1 MMWLKQFLA
10 RLWSRGSAVP
20 LRPAELLKSLLPLV
34 LLAIGIT
41 ALVTLLLW
49 RDQASYKPL
58 FGAHEK
64 VVAADVM
71 AVLDGANV
79 PYRLHPDTGQV
90 LVPERDLGRVR
101 MLLAS
106 KGVVAKLP
114 AGLELLDHNDPLGAS
129 QFVQDVRF
137 RRGLEGELTQSIMTM
152 DAVEAAR
159 VHLAIAHS
167 SSFVVSDG
175 DKSSASVIVTLKPGH
190 ELGREQIAAIINMV
204 AGSVAG
210 LDPTRVTLI
219 DQGGNL
225 LSARVD
231 LSEGFDAGQGNE
243 AARTYQDETRRNV
256 HDLLAPVMG
265 GENFKVSVTA
275 DVDNDRI
282 KETHELYGDAPR
294 VTTEALRQE
303 DDRDPLALGVPGSLS
318 NRPVDVTEEKPA
330 ATQANSAQ
338 KKETNRQYAYDRNIT
353 QIQRSRGR
361 LRKLSVAVVLN
372 NAVAPGATGTWN
384 AEQLANIANILRS
397 GLGIDDKRG
406 DKLVVSSLTFPSP
419 QAPQAWWRQPDN
431 IVDYGKWIFYAVASL
446 LGFFLI
452 ARPLLKIA
460 QQRLALPPVSVAAL
474 SSAPSET
481 LAAPGAAGGALGHD
495 RPGGATSM
503 GPLLGDY
510 DLPPS
515 GSPVDVMVDHLKVLA
530 VKEPERVAEVVK
542 QWVQKNVRSE

>member
-1 MMWLKQFLA
+1 M
-10 RLWSRGSAVP
+10 S
-20 LRPAELLKSLLPLV
+20 
-34 LLAIGIT
+34 
-41 ALVTLLLW
+41 
-49 RDQASYKPL
+49 
-58 FGAHEK
+58 
-64 VVAADVM
+64 
-71 AVLDGANV
+71 VLDGAAI

-114 AGLELLDHNDPLGAS
+114 AGLELLDHNDPLGVS

-137 RRGLEGELTQSIMTM
+137 RRGLEGELVQSIMSL
-152 DAVEAAR
+152 DSVDSAR
-159 VHLAIAHS
+159 VHLAIARS

-175 DKSSASVIVTLKPGH
+175 DKSSASVILTLKPGR
-190 ELGREQIAAIINMV
+190 ELGREQIAGIVNMV

-210 LDPTRVTLI
+210 LDPARVTLI
-219 DQGGNL
+219 DQAGNL
-225 LSARVD
+225 LSSRID

-243 AARTYQDETRRNV
+243 AARTYQEETRKNV
-256 HDLLAPVMG
+256 RDLLAPVMG
-265 GENFKVSVTA
+265 NDNFKTSVTA

-282 KETHELYGDAPR
+282 KETHELYGESPK

-303 DDRDPLALGVPGSLS
+303 DDKDPLALGVPGSLS
-318 NRPVDVTEEKPA
+318 NRPIDVSQDKTA
-330 ATQANSAQ
+330 APQASSAQ

-372 NAVAPGATGTWN
+372 NAVAPGGKGAWSD
-384 AEQLANIANILRS
+384 AQLANITNILRS
-397 GLGIDDKRG
+397 GLGVDDQRG
-406 DKLVVSSLTFPSP
+406 DKLVVSSLTFPSQP
-419 QAPQAWWRQPDN
+419 APAAWWRQPDN
-431 IVDYGKWIFYAVASL
+431 IVDYGRWIFYALASV

-460 QQRLALPPVSVAAL
+460 QVRFALPPASLAAVSASPSEAAL
-474 SSAPSET
+474 AGPAIGLEALPRDART
-481 LAAPGAAGGALGHD
+481 AAV
-495 RPGGATSM
+495 TSVS
-503 GPLLGDY
+503 PLLGDY

-515 GSPVDVMVDHLKVLA
+515 GSPVDVMVDHLRVLA